1 MKNFKLNLHL
11 FDGHS
16 VTVYK
21 DGGFTAAAASPYSSV
36 AKDADVTLSWTLDT
50 GKELDEIEVISGSV
64 TINMTTKK
72 FVMPDSDVVLYFKS
86 KADNLYKVTEEC
98 KCCVNDSSLVLHQ
111 NTVVKLTKNGVPYD
125 VESSGTAITMTPAIQ
140 NLIDTGVLV
149 KM

>member
-1 MKNFKLNLHL
+1 MKKFDLNLHL
-11 FDGHS
+11 FTGHS

-36 AKDADVTLSWTLDT
+36 DKDENVTLSWTLDT
-50 GKELDEIEVISGSV
+50 GKELDEIEQISGSV

-72 FVMPDSDVVLYFKS
+72 FVMPDTDVVLNFKS
-86 KADNLYKVTEEC
+86 KANNKYKVTEEC
-98 KCCVNDSSLVLHQ
+98 MCCVNDSKVVLHQ
-111 NTVVKLTKNGVPYD
+111 NTVLKLTPNGVPYD
-125 VESSGTAITMTPAIQ
+125 VESDGTAITLTPAIQ

>member
-1 MKNFKLNLHL
+1 MKKFDLNLHMFL
-11 FDGHS
+11 GHG

-21 DGGFTAAAASPYSSV
+21 DSGFTAAAASPYSSV
-36 AKDADVTLSWTLDT
+36 DKDEDVTLSWTLDT
-50 GKELDEIEVISGSV
+50 GKELDEIEQVSGSV

-72 FVMPDSDVVLYFKS
+72 FVMPDTDVVLYFKS

-98 KCCVNDSSLVLHQ
+98 MCNVNDTKVVLHQ
-111 NTVVKLTKNGVPYD
+111 NTVVKLTPNGVPYE
-125 VESSGTAITMTPAIQ
+125 VASNGTAITMTPAIQ